1 MEPAFWSAILVASV
15 VGSVHCAGMCGPL
28 AVMASGCS
36 CGRQRR
42 ECLGYY
48 QGGRLVRY
56 LGLGLIAGAIGAALD
71 LGGRVLGW
79 QQLAAYVAGGS
90 LILMGSITLLQ
101 KAGVRLPHRHLPS
114 PVARGI
120 SRIRKR
126 LSQLS
131 PRRRALLLGC
141 LTGVLPC
148 GWLYAFVV
156 LAAGTAQPSLGAA
169 VMALFW
175 LGSVPVLLGVSWAA
189 NWILGRFHRHASGV
203 TAVLLITVGLLT
215 VSQRTGWTIEGSVL
229 EPSSKQQGLTAEH
242 VNQQTQ
248 SLPPCCQP

>member
-1 MEPAFWSAILVASV
+1 
-15 VGSVHCAGMCGPL
+15 
-28 AVMASGCS
+28 
-36 CGRQRR
+36 
-42 ECLGYY
+42 
-48 QGGRLVRY
+48 
-56 LGLGLIAGAIGAALD
+56 
-71 LGGRVLGW
+71 
-79 QQLAAYVAGGS
+79 
-90 LILMGSITLLQ
+90 
-101 KAGVRLPHRHLPS
+101 
-114 PVARGI
+114 
-120 SRIRKR
+120 
-126 LSQLS
+126 
-131 PRRRALLLGC
+131 LGC